1 MPFFLVI
8 YELFYRL
15 LELAAFNN
23 GLNKRNSAENEVQQ
37 QKSQIEQK
45 KDCFYGQI
53 SFKHILLLK
62 NGQKKTTVRV
72 HRGSVDVMNY
82 GVQQ

>member
-23 GLNKRNSAENEVQQ
+23 GLNKGNSAENEVQQ